1 MMLKGFLDIYE
12 ENDKNRLINILYEEK
27 KKIAKELGIIIDE
40 NEKEKI
46 LFFQN

>member
-1 MMLKGFLDIYE
+1 MLKGFLDIYE
-12 ENDKNRLINILYEEK
+12 ENGKNRLINILYEEK
-27 KKIAKELGIIIDE
+27 KKIAKELGIKIDE

>member
-1 MMLKGFLDIYE
+1 MMLKGFLHIYE